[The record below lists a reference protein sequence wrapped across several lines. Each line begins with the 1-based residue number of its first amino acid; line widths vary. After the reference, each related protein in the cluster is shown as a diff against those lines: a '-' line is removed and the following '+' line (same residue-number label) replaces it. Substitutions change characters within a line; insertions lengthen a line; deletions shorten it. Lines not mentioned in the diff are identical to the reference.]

1 LDAEWLATLPP
12 NLWSSIQAALTIR
25 DFLLLVPSNA
35 FDALA
40 ACVGD
45 NPETPLNAKYHLVF
59 YSIMRGHL
67 KAAEESLARLR
78 LETFAELSG
87 IIALAR
93 GNVEEAVIRFEQELT
108 HLKKETGK
116 RKACFTG
123 LLGVFHQLA
132 LIRAGL
138 PEHLKTAVQLAAFG
152 LKQGNGGGV
161 ASWERR
167 RGRERRRDKS
177 RRGQISPQTLSYR
190 ARNGRGS
197 DRYPRQ
203 PQGLA
208 FRPVRGHAPVPEH
221 PPRRHPPVNEE
232 IRTLVRYRLE
242 RAFETIEEARLLL
255 AGAYQHLCKP
265 ALLRQPLCRFGVAAA
280 S

>member
-1 LDAEWLATLPP
+1 MDAEWLATLPP

-78 LETFAELSG
+78 LEPFAELSG

-161 ASWERR
+161 ASCGNGGGVASCDATNHAEDRFRR
-167 RGRERRRDKS
+167 RLYPIELETGAVLTVILASRKDWHSALYAAMPLYRNIRRE
-177 RRGQISPQTLSYR
+177 G
-190 ARNGRGS
+190 
-197 DRYPRQ
+197 
-203 PQGLA
+203 
-208 FRPVRGHAPVPEH
+208 
-221 PPRRHPPVNEE
+221 
-232 IRTLVRYRLE
+232 IRL
-242 RAFETIEEARLLL
+242 
-255 AGAYQHLCKP
+255 
-265 ALLRQPLCRFGVAAA
+265 
-280 S
+280 